1 MEITKRREIFFLS
14 ELRAIACIAIVILH
28 TFYAASVYAPDHTA
42 KIAALTTRNLMMWA
56 VPCFVMV
63 SGALLLDSARED
75 IPKVYPASAGCTGT
89 VLRSLSD
96 F

>member
-42 KIAALTTRNLMMWA
+42 KIAG
-56 VPCFVMV
+56 V
-63 SGALLLDSARED
+63 S
-75 IPKVYPASAGCTGT
+75 SAGVFSTGAAAG
-89 VLRSLSD
+89 VSS
-96 F
+96 